1 MKIKRWI
8 KAGVLTGVFFIAIV
22 ISSFIINRGTSD
34 LTVDLGDPT
43 LPRISFEVEGRTVN
57 TLAGYVD
64 NMDITAMRDSIT
76 PLPDNGIL
84 QMKVEREGN
93 EIEEVRYEAY
103 SLDGESIYDKGETKD
118 VSGDV
123 VQFDLK
129 NALPEN
135 ISEAVIKVTL
145 KVKKKQINF
154 YTRIAKQQDLSI
166 KECLAFAADFHSKTF
181 DKKNESEIAKYLEYN
196 GKGDNTTFETV
207 TIESNSSQVTWG
219 SLAPQVSSDVE
230 WSIKE
235 SNSVY
240 TSLLAVYQVTAQ
252 GDQEE
257 IETYNV
263 KEFFRVRNNDGQVY
277 LLNYNRSM
285 AQVFNENKK
294 VLNENGILLGITP
307 SDIAYETNKKETV
320 VSFVQERD
328 LWVYNRPADELSLVF
343 SFGNKEGRDARSRYD
358 QHKVSILSMDE
369 NGSTAFAVYGY
380 INRGPHEGA
389 VGVEVYYF
397 DIEKNTV
404 EEKAFIPSNKS
415 FPIAE
420 DELGKM
426 VYYSPTRQMLYVL
439 AGGKLYQVNLQNNK
453 QEILAED
460 LEEGQYTVS
469 DDGHLIAYQIDGALD
484 NAKQIKVF
492 NLKDGKE
499 TTVEAKEGESIRP
512 LGFVNNDFVYG
523 HQREQ
528 DKGETVTGETL
539 LPMYELEIRDTKN
552 KVVKTYAVEG
562 TYISDVLIENNLV
575 TLNRVT
581 KSGNVYS
588 AIKQDYIS
596 NNEDTTKSNITLE
609 VYTSGLK
616 KSQRM
621 LAYAEGLSD
630 QAPKILRP
638 KQVMR
643 GQPTAIAFGE
653 KIKGDKYYVYG
664 MGELVGI
671 YDRAVYAIEMAERV
685 SGVVISS
692 EQSYI
697 WEKGN
702 RDLIYSTDV
711 QPFKKADNQTSIEA
725 CEEQMKQYEAK
736 RVNLTGCSLSQVLYV
751 INQGLPI
758 IAMTNADHA
767 VLLTGYTTVD
777 ITYID
782 PDSGEEKT
790 VGMSDMETMVS
801 GSGNTFIGFVK

>member
-8 KAGVLTGVFFIAIV
+8 KAGVLTGVFLIAIV

-43 LPRISFEVEGRTVN
+43 LPRISFEVEGRRVN

-64 NMDITAMRDSIT
+64 SMDITAMRDAIT
-76 PLPDNGIL
+76 PLADNGTL
-84 QMKVEREGN
+84 QMKMEREGN
-93 EIEEVRYEAY
+93 NIEEVRYEAY
-103 SLDGESIYDKGETKD
+103 SLDGESIYDKGEVKD

-135 ISEAVIKVTL
+135 IAEAVLKVTL
-145 KVKKKQINF
+145 KVEKKQINF

-166 KECLAFAADFHSKTF
+166 KDCLAFAADFHSKTF
-181 DKKNESEIAKYLEYN
+181 DKKNESEIAKHLEYN

-207 TIESNSSQVTWG
+207 TIDSNSSQVTWG
-219 SLAPQVSSDVE
+219 SLAPQVSGNVE

-240 TSLLAVYQVTAQ
+240 TSLLAAYQVTAQ

-257 IETYNV
+257 VETYNI
-263 KEFFRVRNNDGQVY
+263 KEFFRVRYNEGQMY

-285 AQVFNENKK
+285 AQVFNENKT
-294 VLNENGILLGITP
+294 VMNENGILLGITP
-307 SDIAYETNKKETV
+307 SNITYETNKKETV
-320 VSFVQERD
+320 VSFVQERE
-328 LWVYNRPADELSLVF
+328 LWVYNRPADELSLAF

-380 INRGPHEGA
+380 MNRGPHEGE

-439 AGGKLYQVNLQNNK
+439 AGGKLYQVNLENNK
-453 QEILAED
+453 QEILAEN

-469 DDGHLIAYQIDGALD
+469 DDGHLIAYQIDGALE

-499 TTVEAKEGESIRP
+499 TMVEAKEGESIRP
-512 LGFVNNDFVYG
+512 LGFVINDFVYG

-528 DKGETVTGETL
+528 DKGETVTGEAL
-539 LPMYELEIRDTKN
+539 LPMYGLEIRDTKN
-552 KVVKTYAVEG
+552 KIVKTYAIED
-562 TYISDVLIENNLV
+562 TYISDVFIENNLV

-588 AIKQDYIS
+588 AINQDYIS
-596 NNEDTTKSNITLE
+596 NNEDTKKRNITLE

-616 KSQRM
+616 KNQRM
-621 LAYAEGLSD
+621 LAYAESLPN

-638 KQVMR
+638 KQVML
-643 GQPTAIAFGE
+643 GQPATMAFGE
-653 KIKGDKYYVYG
+653 EIKGDKYYVYG

-671 YDRAVYAIEMAERV
+671 YDRAVYAIEKAEKV
-685 SGVVISS
+685 SGVVIST

-702 RDLIYSTDV
+702 RDLIYNTDV
-711 QPFKKADNQTSIEA
+711 QPFKKADNQTSIEV
-725 CEEQMKQYEAK
+725 CEEQMKQYGAK

-758 IAMTNADHA
+758 IAMTNSDHA
-767 VLLTGYTTVD
+767 ILLTGYSTMN

-790 VGMSDMETMVS
+790 AGINDMEAMVS